1 MVSVNNINGISVFDA
16 AGKAAGSKKTGGLE
30 FKDTLNTFLSQVNT
44 QLQDAD
50 QMTDQFAAGKTDSLH
65 EVMVATEKSTI
76 SLSLLLQIRNKL
88 LEAYQEVMRMS
99 F

>member
-16 AGKAAGSKKTGGLE
+16 ASRNVNQKTSGTE
-30 FKDTLNTFLSQVNT
+30 FQDTLNTLLSQVNS
-44 QLQDAD
+44 QVQEAD
-50 QMTDQFAAGKTDSLH
+50 QMTDEFAMGKTDSLH
-65 EVMVATEKSTI
+65 EVMVATEKSSI
-76 SLSLLLQIRNKL
+76 SLSFLLQIRNKL

>member
-16 AGKAAGSKKTGGLE
+16 AIQNSSKKTAGTE
-30 FKDTLNTFLSQVNT
+30 FKDTLNTLLSQVNT
-44 QLQDAD
+44 QLQEDD
-50 QMTDQFAAGKTDSLH
+50 QMTNEFAMGKTDSLH
-65 EVMVATEKSTI
+65 EVMIATEKSSI
-76 SLSLLLQIRNKL
+76 SLSFLLQIRNKL

>member
-16 AGKAAGSKKTGGLE
+16 AGLKTNNKTGGLE
-30 FKDTLNTFLSQVNT
+30 FKDTLNSFLSQVNT
-44 QLQDAD
+44 QVQDAD
-50 QMTDQFAAGKTDSLH
+50 QMTDQFASGKIDSLH
-65 EVMVATEKSTI
+65 EVMVATEKSSI

-88 LEAYQEVMRMS
+88 LDAYQEVMRMS

>member
-1 MVSVNNINGISVFDA
+1 MVAVNNISGISVFQA
-16 AGKAAGSKKTGGLE
+16 ANPTANKKVGGLE

-44 QLQDAD
+44 QVQDAD
-50 QMTDQFAAGKTDSLH
+50 QMTDQFATGKIDSLH
-65 EVMVATEKSTI
+65 EVMVATEKSSI